1 MDILFVVASVA
12 ILGTA
17 LALALALP
25 LRGAVERTVTA
36 LLLTQAG
43 MTVALLACG
52 VVIRR
57 LDAPTIAAAAL
68 LGSVLVG
75 AALRRPGLRR
85 VVEVGRATLA
95 DARAGL
101 GEAGRNPAVAL
112 LAVVVLVVV
121 AWRLVL
127 ALRLPV
133 LDYDGFSYHLV
144 TVDVWLQGNAIG
156 RVPQRLW
163 SDSYP
168 ANGELLTLWLM
179 AFTRND
185 GLATLTGLL
194 PIPLA
199 AAATVGIARTLGAR
213 RDWALLAGLVFAA
226 TPAVIVLAGTSYVDT
241 LAVADLAAAWYLG
254 LATMYARPG
263 PRRTALL
270 ALTGVAIG
278 LGIGTKASN
287 IVPSAALAMVVLVE
301 AGWRTWRA
309 RRSGAVPGAAAEDP
323 SAAGGPERAAGDPHA
338 RVAGAAAWLREVAL
352 LGLPAVLLGGYWYA
366 KNLVV
371 FGNPM
376 WPFTIGPLRGVGTF
390 SELIVQTPAAL
401 QGLDPLRQILAS
413 WLGDFGATQ
422 YSYDTRIGGFGL
434 VWPLV
439 IALAVAGAVLL
450 ARSRRISPVLGVFV
464 PAAVTLLMMPMGWW
478 PRLTLFVV
486 VAALTLAA
494 VSLTRLDRRVGLAV
508 GIVVALLATASLGV
522 ATYSANVKARASGSG
537 PVRIPQLV
545 RLVRADAETRAN
557 LGLWAECRAFSMLPA
572 GAVIATD
579 GFNLLHVVVGPNL
592 AHVLAAPIK
601 PTSDPADL
609 LRQAR
614 SVGATHLAI
623 MSTGASAAAVRA
635 DTRAFELLGDACRG
649 VEIVGI
655 RAP

>member
-1 MDILFVVASVA
+1 MNVLFVVASVA
-12 ILGTA
+12 IVGTA

-36 LLLTQAG
+36 LLLGQAG

-57 LDAPTIAAAAL
+57 LDAPTIAVVAL
-68 LGSVLVG
+68 LGPVLVG
-75 AALRRPGLRR
+75 AVLRRPGSRR
-85 VVEVGRATLA
+85 AAEVGRATLVNA
-95 DARAGL
+95 WAGL
-101 GEAGRNPAVAL
+101 HEAVRNPAVAL
-112 LAVVVLVVV
+112 LAVVVLVGL

-144 TVDVWLQGNAIG
+144 TVDVWLQSNAFG

-168 ANGELLTLWLM
+168 ENGELLTLWLM

-199 AAATVGIARTLGAR
+199 AIATVGIARTLGAR
-213 RDWALLAGLVFAA
+213 RDWALLAGLVLAA
-226 TPAVIVLAGTSYVDT
+226 TPAVIMLAGTTYVDT

-254 LATMYARPG
+254 LSTMRARPG
-263 PRRTALL
+263 PRRATLL
-270 ALTGVAIG
+270 VLTGVAVG
-278 LGIGTKASN
+278 LGVGTKASN
-287 IVPSAALAMVVLVE
+287 IVPSAALSIVVLGE

-309 RRSGAVPGAAAEDP
+309 RHGVEAAAAGD
-323 SAAGGPERAAGDPHA
+323 SIAAGGPGRAVRDRRA
-338 RVAGAAAWLREVAL
+338 RLPGGGVWFREVAL

-366 KNLVV
+366 KNFIV

-376 WPFTIGPLRGVGTF
+376 WPFTIGPFRGVGTF
-390 SELIVQTPAAL
+390 SQLIVQTPTAL
-401 QGLDPLRQILAS
+401 QGLDPLRQIAAS

-422 YSYDTRIGGFGL
+422 YSFDTRIGGFGL
-434 VWPLV
+434 VWLLV
-439 IALAVAGAVLL
+439 VALAAAGIVLL
-450 ARSRRISPVLGVFV
+450 VRSRRIGPILGVFL
-464 PAAVTLLMMPMGWW
+464 PAVVTLLVMPMGWW
-478 PRLTLFVV
+478 PRLTLFIV

-508 GIVVALLATASLGV
+508 GMVIALLATASLGV
-522 ATYSANVKARASGSG
+522 ATYTANVQGLASGSG
-537 PVRIPQLV
+537 PVHILQLT
-545 RLVRADAETRAN
+545 RLVRADAATRAD
-557 LGLWAECRAFSMLPA
+557 LGLWRTCRAFSTLPT
-572 GAVIATD
+572 GAAVATD
-579 GFNLLHVVVGPNL
+579 GFNLLHLVVGPDL
-592 AHVLAAPIK
+592 AHVLTAPIK
-601 PTSDPADL
+601 PTSNPAEL
-609 LRQAR
+609 LREAR

-623 MSTGASAAAVRA
+623 LSSGASGAAVRA
-635 DTRAFELLGDACRG
+635 DPAAFELLGDVCRG
-649 VEIVGI
+649 VEIVAL